1 MIESAPESIAVI
13 SVSQFFISLWI
24 VFVSALTLS
33 LGHCVGMC
41 GGIVLAFS
49 SLPHVRILSHTL
61 YHIGR
66 LCSYICVGVA
76 FALLGQAFALHHFW
90 REFASLIVGVL
101 LIGYALCFALFPK
114 ILTLLEPNIKRFPLF
129 VWAFGTA
136 LRSRSILG
144 GFVLG
149 VLNGFLPCGLV
160 YFFALY
166 TLNGQI
172 PELFGETFANADG
185 SFSGLGAALSAA
197 CVMGVFWLGSL
208 PSMIGVG
215 VLGSLLS
222 AYRKQFMLFSVISML
237 ALGLWNIYIGLTTIV
252 R

>member
-1 MIESAPESIAVI
+1 MILA
-13 SVSQFFISLWI
+13 SQFLISLWL

-49 SLPHVRILSHTL
+49 SLPHVRILSHAL

-66 LCSYICVGVA
+66 LCSYICVGVV
-76 FALLGQAFALHHFW
+76 FALLGRAFALHHFW

-101 LIGYALCFALFPK
+101 LIGYALCFAFFPK
-114 ILTLLEPNIKRFPLF
+114 ILALLEPNIKRFPLF
-129 VWAFGTA
+129 VSVFSAA

-149 VLNGFLPCGLV
+149 VLNGLLPCGLV

-166 TLNGQI
+166 TLNEQI
-172 PELFGETFANADG
+172 LGL
-185 SFSGLGAALSAA
+185 SGVLGAV
-197 CVMGVFWLGSL
+197 CVMSVFWLGSL
-208 PSMIGVG
+208 PSMLGLG
-215 VLGSLLS
+215 TLASVLQAYKKQAFWVSLV
-222 AYRKQFMLFSVISML
+222 AMLG
-237 ALGLWNIYIGLTTIV
+237 LGLWNIYTGITIMQG
-252 R
+252 

>member
-1 MIESAPESIAVI
+1 MLESTPESIAMI
-13 SVSQFFISLWI
+13 PASQFLISLWL

-49 SLPHVRILSHTL
+49 SLPHVRILSHAL

-66 LCSYICVGVA
+66 LCSYICVGVV
-76 FALLGQAFALHHFW
+76 FALLGRAFALHHLW

-101 LIGYALCFALFPK
+101 LIGYALCFAFFPK
-114 ILTLLEPNIKRFPLF
+114 ILALLEPNIKRFPLF
-129 VWAFGTA
+129 VSAFSAA

-149 VLNGFLPCGLV
+149 VLNGLLPCGLV

-166 TLNGQI
+166 TLNEQI
-172 PELFGETFANADG
+172 LGL
-185 SFSGLGAALSAA
+185 SGVLGAV
-197 CVMGVFWLGSL
+197 CVMSVFWLGSL
-208 PSMIGVG
+208 PSMLGLG
-215 VLGSLLS
+215 MLGSALS
-222 AYRKQFMLFSVISML
+222 AYKKQAFWVSFIAMVL
-237 ALGLWNIYIGLTTIV
+237 LGLWNIYAGITTMWH
-252 R
+252 

>member
-1 MIESAPESIAVI
+1 MLESTPESIAMI
-13 SVSQFFISLWI
+13 PASQFLISLWL

-49 SLPHVRILSHTL
+49 SLPHVRILSHAL

-66 LCSYICVGVA
+66 LCSYICVGVV
-76 FALLGQAFALHHFW
+76 FALLGRAFALHHFW

-101 LIGYALCFALFPK
+101 LIGYALCFAFFPK
-114 ILTLLEPNIKRFPLF
+114 ILALLEPNIKCFPLF
-129 VWAFGTA
+129 VSAFSAA

-149 VLNGFLPCGLV
+149 VLNGLLPCGLV

-172 PELFGETFANADG
+172 PQIPWLSSEAFGG
-185 SFSGLGAALSAA
+185 VGVVFSAV
-197 CVMGVFWLGSL
+197 CVMGVFWLGGL

-215 VLGSLLS
+215 ILGRLLS
-222 AYRKQFMLFSVISML
+222 AYRKQFMLLSIIAML
-237 ALGLWNIYIGLTTIV
+237 ALGLWNIYAGITTMWD
-252 R
+252 

>member
-1 MIESAPESIAVI
+1 MISA
-13 SVSQFFISLWI
+13 SQFLISLWL

-49 SLPHVRILSHTL
+49 SLPHVRILSHAL

-66 LCSYICVGVA
+66 LCSYICVGVV
-76 FALLGQAFALHHFW
+76 FALLGRAFALHHFW

-101 LIGYALCFALFPK
+101 LIGYALCFAFFPK
-114 ILTLLEPNIKRFPLF
+114 ILALLEPNIKRFPLF
-129 VWAFGTA
+129 VSAFSAA
-136 LRSRSILG
+136 LRMRSILG

-149 VLNGFLPCGLV
+149 VLNGLLPCGLV

-172 PELFGETFANADG
+172 PWLSSEV
-185 SFSGLGAALSAA
+185 FSGVGVVFSAV

-208 PSMIGVG
+208 PSMLGLG
-215 VLGSLLS
+215 TLASVLQAYKKQAFWVSLV
-222 AYRKQFMLFSVISML
+222 AMLG
-237 ALGLWNIYIGLTTIV
+237 LGLWNIYTGITIMQG
-252 R
+252 